1 MSKVAR
7 RLVSKQKQRL
17 KQDGFDLDLTY
28 ITDQVIAMGL
38 PCTGSAAIYRNPQSE
53 VIRFLNAYHEGNF
66 MIYNLCSRPQD
77 QYDADKFGG
86 NVQCFPFEDHGVP
99 PLEMVDALARSVQSW
114 LDVGPDRVVCVH
126 CLAGKGRTGLM
137 VCAALL
143 LLGVFTTAREAM
155 AFYGEKR
162 MKNKKGVTQPSQRR
176 WVEYYEQ
183 VLAARALGHPL
194 DLSTRRLLTRIVV
207 RDLPPKLQLSL
218 QIEAGGQTRY
228 DTGLFRESLEL
239 RQLCKGDFGL
249 TLNDEEGKPMATLF
263 LHAAFLDAPTLSCSV
278 DWFDVNRRNK
288 RRKHLKKATVDFV
301 FESDGVTRCRGR
313 TLPPTK
319 DVGWYTAMPLDDGA
333 GEAGEAGGE
342 LERPSF
348 RADGLDEEVEEDED
362 DDEDEGEGGREAEAR
377 HRAIEDA
384 ILAQHR
390 PMHLM
395 PAVTGSMKNMM
406 SGASSRLGSA
416 KNLLARKGSSKEV
429 G

>member
-1 MSKVAR
+1 M
-7 RLVSKQKQRL
+7 SKQKKRIQ
-17 KQDGFDLDLTY
+17 QDGFDLDLTY
-28 ITDQVIAMGL
+28 ITEQIIAMGL
-38 PCTGSAAIYRNPQSE
+38 PCTGVSGIYRNPQGE
-53 VIRFLNAYHEGNF
+53 VIKFLTAYHEGQYK
-66 MIYNLCSRPQD
+66 IYNLCARPQD
-77 QYDADKFGG
+77 QYDAEKFAGR
-86 NVQCFPFEDHGVP
+86 VACYPFEDHEVP
-99 PLEMVDALARSVQSW
+99 PLKMVDTLARDVEEW
-114 LDVGPDRVVCVH
+114 LKGSPDRVVCIH

-137 VCAALL
+137 VCAALML
-143 LLGVFTTAREAM
+143 QGIFKEGRDAM
-155 AFYGEKR
+155 AYYGEKR

-278 DWFDVNRRNK
+278 DWFDVNRHNK

-333 GEAGEAGGE
+333 GEAGGE

-362 DDEDEGEGGREAEAR
+362 DDEGEGEGGGEAEAR

-384 ILAQHR
+384 ILAQRR
-390 PMHLM
+390 PVHLM

>member
-1 MSKVAR
+1 M
-7 RLVSKQKQRL
+7 SKQKKRIQ
-17 KQDGFDLDLTY
+17 QDGFDLDLTY
-28 ITDQVIAMGL
+28 ITEQIIAMGL
-38 PCTGSAAIYRNPQSE
+38 PCTGVSGIYRNPQGE
-53 VIRFLNAYHEGNF
+53 VIKFLTAYHEGQYK
-66 MIYNLCSRPQD
+66 IYNLCARPQD
-77 QYDADKFGG
+77 QYDAEKFAGR
-86 NVQCFPFEDHGVP
+86 VACYPFEDHEVP
-99 PLEMVDALARSVQSW
+99 PLKMVDTLARDVEEW
-114 LDVGPDRVVCVH
+114 LKGSPDRVVCIH

-137 VCAALL
+137 VCAALML
-143 LLGVFTTAREAM
+143 QGIFKEGRDAM
-155 AFYGEKR
+155 AYYGEKR

-278 DWFDVNRRNK
+278 DWFDVNRHNK

-333 GEAGEAGGE
+333 GEAGGE

-362 DDEDEGEGGREAEAR
+362 DDEGEGEGGGEAEAR

-390 PMHLM
+390 PVHLM